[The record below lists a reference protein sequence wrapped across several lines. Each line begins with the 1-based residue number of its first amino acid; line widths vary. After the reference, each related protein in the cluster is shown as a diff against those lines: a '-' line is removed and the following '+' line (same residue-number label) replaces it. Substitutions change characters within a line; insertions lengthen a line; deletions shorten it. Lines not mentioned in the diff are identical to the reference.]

1 MRATKATTQDK
12 LMWRVVGAA
21 SGIAAA
27 AATRALLTRAWRAG
41 KHHDPPAN
49 PASASTSWPD
59 ALLWAVATGI
69 ALGVARLVAVRGAA
83 AGWRKATGA
92 LPPGLEETA

>member
-1 MRATKATTQDK
+1 MARTKDK

-27 AATRALLTRAWRAG
+27 AVTRHALTSAWRAG
-41 KHHDPPAN
+41 KHDDPPAN
-49 PASASTSWPD
+49 PASSSTSWPD
-59 ALLWAVATGI
+59 AVLWAVATGV
-69 ALGVARLVAVRGAA
+69 ALGVARLVALRGAA